1 MAQLNP
7 ILSASP
13 LFASVGDAFSW
24 ITVQNSINR
33 ELYAQAVYNVNNGNN
48 YDRTNPEEP
57 TVSSTLGTILS
68 ANPFRKA
75 LFCRNFS
82 QEPLFIKMG
91 PNASDS
97 SFHVVLKGSD
107 DGLGEMFF
115 DEQVYMGLVSVY
127 GVDASYMMWEGF

>member
-24 ITVQNSINR
+24 ITVKNDINR

-48 YDRTNPEEP
+48 YDKVSEP
-57 TVSSTLGTILS
+57 ILDGRLGLVLS

-75 LFCRNFS
+75 LYCRNFGE
-82 QEPLFIKMG
+82 QVLYLKLGEG
-91 PNASDS
+91 ASDS
-97 SFHVVLKGSD
+97 SFHIALKGSD
-107 DGLGEMFF
+107 DGFGEMFF
-115 DEQVYMGLVSVY
+115 DEQVYMGEVSIY
-127 GVDASYMMWEGF
+127 GLSADYILWEGI